1 MTDNKNKTLGRIASD
16 SAPRD
21 ESISPTAPAD
31 PGRRRLLKGA
41 GFVGV
46 AAVGTATTRAALAQ
60 TDGEGAAAHSSKSR
74 PAPAS
79 REALEVLTAL
89 EAETLEALCDC
100 LIPSDAQG
108 PGAREARAV
117 HYIDRSLASHNI
129 AYRDDYL
136 ASLSAIDDY
145 ARSRRGRPF
154 ARLIRDQQESILAAL
169 EDDRL
174 DGCSPSAAGFFSLLR
189 SHCIDGTFGDPYYGG
204 NQDLVGW
211 DLLRYPGV
219 RLSVSEAD
227 VAMGPALPSTRLSA
241 YDHATYTKLQAQ
253 ADAQEGEGEGYA

>member
-1 MTDNKNKTLGRIASD
+1 MTDNKNKTLDRITSDAS
-16 SAPRD
+16 ARD
-21 ESISPTAPAD
+21 EAVSLTPPSD

-46 AAVGTATTRAALAQ
+46 AAVGSATTRAAFAQ
-60 TDGEGAAAHSSKSR
+60 PDAGGAGPHTR
-74 PAPAS
+74 QPQPAPES

-89 EAETLEALCDC
+89 EAEILEALCDC
-100 LIPSDAQG
+100 LIPSDEQG

-204 NQDLVGW
+204 NRNLVGW

-219 RLSVSEAD
+219 RLSVSEAE
-227 VAMGPALPSTRLSA
+227 VALGPALPSTRLSA

-253 ADAQEGEGEGYA
+253 ADARQGEGEDYA